1 MIVTDVN
8 NIVYLLTDSPK
19 RESAVLLRK
28 IDGDWR
34 VPALWKHE
42 MLNVIA
48 TLTRGKQIEVAD
60 SYVLW
65 NNAIKMFAP
74 KEHNPNLVNAL
85 TLAIEKNISAYDAQY
100 ITLAKELGVYCV
112 TEDTRLLKKFP
123 DLTISMKKF
132 RDA

>member
-8 NIVYLLTDSPK
+8 TIVYLLTDSPK

-34 VPALWKHE
+34 LPALWKHE

-48 TLTRGKQIEVAD
+48 TLTRGKQIEVPD
-60 SYVLW
+60 SYILW
-65 NNAIKMFAP
+65 NKAINMFSP

-85 TLAIEKNISAYDAQY
+85 TLALEKNISAYDAQY

-123 DLTISMKKF
+123 DLAISMKKF
-132 RDA
+132 CNA